1 MLSEFY
7 GNYSSDRPQ
16 LVGPSIKDENEHDA
30 MVAVEG
36 TTVED
41 DKYFTEEE
49 EILWPANLYPGSL
62 HMGFHRKGLHHGVPV
77 MRYK

>member
-1 MLSEFY
+1 
-7 GNYSSDRPQ
+7 
-16 LVGPSIKDENEHDA
+16 

-36 TTVED
+36 TTGQD

-77 MRYK
+77 IRYK

>member
-1 MLSEFY
+1 
-7 GNYSSDRPQ
+7 
-16 LVGPSIKDENEHDA
+16 

-36 TTVED
+36 TTDAD

-62 HMGFHRKGLHHGVPV
+62 TWVFMEKGYIMAFLSSGINSTDSSNTLSNYIVH
-77 MRYK
+77 